1 MDHVSK
7 GLWVV
12 SAKIRVGN
20 EPYNYTP
27 VTRFCFAKKKN
38 CFNLQISKKS
48 QSAAFLAGIL
58 LCEKSLTT
66 TYLPVAKPRQIP
78 LSMRSGKPLF
88 IFHTWEQRK
97 TRSPCQETVFSVFF
111 IFHSS
116 VKKDLFL
123 ISLACP

>member
-27 VTRFCFAKKKN
+27 VTRFCFARKKK

-48 QSAAFLAGIL
+48 QSAAFLSGIL
-58 LCEKSLTT
+58 LCEKNLTT
-66 TYLPVAKPRQIP
+66 TYLRVAKPRQIP

-88 IFHTWEQRK
+88 IFHTESNVKQGHHVRK
-97 TRSPCQETVFSVFF
+97 RYLVSSLFF
-111 IFHSS
+111 TLRF
-116 VKKDLFL
+116 KKSYF
-123 ISLACP
+123 